1 MRGPMPNS
9 EAIPSQFV
17 PRSRK
22 VRILAT
28 LGPASRSPEMIRRLA
43 EAGADAFRLNMSHG
57 NHKDQARAIEIVRS
71 LEKTLDRPTT
81 ILADLQGPKL
91 RVGQFEGGAAE
102 LEKGQ
107 GFVFDRDSA
116 PGNAQR
122 VNLPHKEIF
131 SGVEVGTR
139 LLIDDGKLVVRVTGL
154 GE

>member
-57 NHKDQARAIEIVRS
+57 NHKGQARASEIVGS
-71 LEKTLDRPTT
+71 LEEELDRPTT

-91 RVGQFEGGAAE
+91 RVGLFEGGWAT

-107 GFVFDRDSA
+107 TFVFDRDKA
-116 PGNAQR
+116 PGDAHR
-122 VNLPHKEIF
+122 ANLPHKEIF
-131 SGVEVGTR
+131 GAVH
-139 LLIDDGKLVVRVTGL
+139 
-154 GE
+154 